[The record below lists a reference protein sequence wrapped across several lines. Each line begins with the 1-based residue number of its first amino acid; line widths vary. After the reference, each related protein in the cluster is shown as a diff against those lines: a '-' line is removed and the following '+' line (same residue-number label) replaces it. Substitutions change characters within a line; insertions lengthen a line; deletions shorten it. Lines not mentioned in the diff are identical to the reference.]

1 MNVVE
6 VSIYKDKDDKEYIGG
21 EKTPKGLGGSV
32 HILLLAI
39 PHKFGTA
46 GLLAQN
52 STNKKVKLPRNH
64 IFGLWTNMSWWVD
77 WNVQYDKVE
86 FQDDQFPCKRGR
98 MT

>member
-1 MNVVE
+1 MEE

-46 GLLAQN
+46 GVRLGH
-52 STNKKVKLPRNH
+52 KKTKLPRNQN
-64 IFGLWTNMSWWVD
+64 I
-77 WNVQYDKVE
+77 
-86 FQDDQFPCKRGR
+86 KRRLFKHCQRHNGPEG
-98 MT
+98 

>member
-52 STNKKVKLPRNH
+52 SQKKFRRKSFTQL
-64 IFGLWTNMSWWVD
+64 
-77 WNVQYDKVE
+77 
-86 FQDDQFPCKRGR
+86 
-98 MT
+98 